1 MTLDLTSLSSPI
13 SFYIGVFESLSV
25 IPDNSS
31 QPLPHLNQKKINKEE
46 KNLFIKNDDIHLV
59 SDLHDMMDG

>member
-46 KNLFIKNDDIHLV
+46 KKFIYKKR
-59 SDLHDMMDG
+59 